1 MSHTVMLWLVN
12 PGLQFFETEAIS
24 HSSGE
29 ERASHPGAK
38 SGINEP
44 PAFTRLVY
52 GSFEREQDA
61 QAALEE
67 VSQRLADNRPLR
79 VEMPTGRIFVVPTAR
94 VHYVVMA
101 QLEANGVAESDVIGV
116 VQPLHGLNTNLA
128 D

>member
-12 PGLQFFETEAIS
+12 PGFQAFESEAVA

-38 SGINEP
+38 TGINEP

-52 GSFEREQDA
+52 GSYEQEQDA
-61 QAALEE
+61 QAALQE
-67 VSQRLADNRPLR
+67 VSHRLADNRPLR
-79 VEMPTGRIFVVPTAR
+79 VEMPTGRVFVVPVAR
-94 VHYVVMA
+94 VHYAVMA
-101 QLEANGVAESDVIGV
+101 QLEANGVAESDSVGGA
-116 VQPLHGLNTNLA
+116 QPLHDLNTTLT

>member
-52 GSFEREQDA
+52 GSFDAEQDA
-61 QAALEE
+61 QDALQE
-67 VSQRLADNRPLR
+67 VSHRLADNRPLR
-79 VEMPTGRIFVVPTAR
+79 VEMPTGRVFVVPVAR
-94 VHYVVMA
+94 VHYAVMA
-101 QLEANGVAESDVIGV
+101 HFESSAVGESDVVGV
-116 VQPLHGLNTNLA
+116 AQPLHGLNTTLA